1 MDIDYEK
8 LIHLQEL
15 DKKIISTS
23 LFLENVPIQIK
34 KINEKKEECSQMLT
48 LAKEKM
54 IHNQK
59 KRRDLEA
66 EVKDTKEK
74 ASKYNRQL
82 NAVKTNIEYKLLLKE
97 IEETQQKIDRS
108 EEEIISEMLFA
119 DEIEEEIKAATQKQ
133 SEEGMKFSEEKK
145 SLEHE
150 KEELESK
157 RKELK
162 QEKEQ
167 ILPQIPPDQRNIYLH
182 IFEKN
187 NSIALSA
194 VKGEFCAMCQV
205 RVRPQM
211 LNEIKKEE
219 KIILCENCGRIL
231 YWPKESEKAE

>member
-1 MDIDYEK
+1 VDIEYEK

-15 DKKIISTS
+15 DKNIISTS

-34 KINEKKEECSQMLT
+34 KINENKEACSQILT

-54 IHNQK
+54 VHNQK

-66 EVKDTKEK
+66 EVKDAKEK
-74 ASKYNRQL
+74 ASRYNRQL
-82 NAVKTNIEYKLLLKE
+82 SAIKTNIEYKSLLKE

-119 DEIEEEIKAATQKQ
+119 DEIEEEIKAATQKYN
-133 SEEGMKFSEEKK
+133 EEGIKFSEEKK
-145 SLEHE
+145 SLDHE
-150 KEELESK
+150 KEELESR
-157 RKELK
+157 RKEFE
-162 QEKEQ
+162 QEREQ
-167 ILPQIPPDQRNIYLH
+167 ILPQIPPDQRNIYLN
-182 IFEKN
+182 IFKKN
-187 NSIALSA
+187 DSISLSP
-194 VKGEFCAMCQV
+194 VKGEFCTMCHV

-231 YWPKESEKAE
+231 YWPKE